1 MDSHFLDYF
10 QDYYLNI
17 LTQYIQKN
25 TFQSRSFRGN
35 YFMQKPVLQF
45 LTNNKRII
53 NTIFKKFSKNNKMKF
68 TDILKMLNDYKVE
81 FETLNYLQH

>member
-10 QDYYLNI
+10 KNYYLNS

-25 TFQSRSFRGN
+25 TFQSRNFQGN
-35 YFMQKPVLQF
+35 YLMQKPVLQF

-68 TDILKMLNDYKVE
+68 TDILKMLNDKKVE
-81 FETLNYLQH
+81 FKTLNYLQH